1 MPLDA
6 LLNDRREAIL
16 AIAARRGARNVR
28 VFGSFARGTAD
39 TASDVDLLV
48 DMEPGRS
55 LLDMGAMLAELQEL
69 LGREVDIVTE
79 RGLKQ
84 RIRGRVLAEAVPL

>member
-1 MPLDA
+1 MTLDA
-6 LLNDRREAIL
+6 VLSDRREAIL
-16 AIAARRGARNVR
+16 EIAARCGARNVR

-39 TASDVDLLV
+39 VASDIDLLV

-55 LLDMGAMLAELQEL
+55 LLDMGAMLVELQDL
-69 LGREVDIVTE
+69 LGREVDVVTE

-84 RIRGRVLAEAVPL
+84 RIRSRVLAEAVPL